1 MLSIEEKKYW
11 IWLSRLP
18 KVGNKTM
25 EKLIEKY
32 HFPDVIYNLSKKEL
46 TGNDRI
52 GEKIADIILSKK
64 YRIDLEKYISYMKK
78 ENINIITIMDKEY
91 PKKLK
96 QIEDCPMYLYTK
108 GNIELLNKKSIAIVG
123 SRNCTSYGKE
133 VAQIMAKQL
142 ASNNIIVVSGLA
154 KGIDTFSHLGAISY
168 YSSTIAVLGCGI
180 DRIYPNENRRLAQ
193 NILQKSGLIISEY
206 VMGTKPERLN
216 FPARNRII
224 SGISD
229 GVLVI
234 EATNKSGALITVDFA
249 IEQGKE
255 VFAIPG
261 NINSIFSNGTNQ
273 ILKEGAKLTNNVMD
287 ILEELR

>member
-1 MLSIEEKKYW
+1 
-11 IWLSRLP
+11 
-18 KVGNKTM
+18 
-25 EKLIEKY
+25 
-32 HFPDVIYNLSKKEL
+32 
-46 TGNDRI
+46 
-52 GEKIADIILSKK
+52 
-64 YRIDLEKYISYMKK
+64 
-78 ENINIITIMDKEY
+78 
-91 PKKLK
+91 
-96 QIEDCPMYLYTK
+96 MYLYTK
-108 GNIELLNKKSIAIVG
+108 GNIELLNKRSIAIVG

-142 ASNNIIVVSGLA
+142 VSNNIIVVSGLA
-154 KGIDTFSHLGAISY
+154 KGIDTSSHLGAINY

-180 DRIYPNENRRLAQ
+180 DRIYPNENSRLAQ
-193 NILQKSGLIISEY
+193 NILQKNGLIISEY

-229 GVLVI
+229 GVLVV

-249 IEQGKE
+249 IEQGKD